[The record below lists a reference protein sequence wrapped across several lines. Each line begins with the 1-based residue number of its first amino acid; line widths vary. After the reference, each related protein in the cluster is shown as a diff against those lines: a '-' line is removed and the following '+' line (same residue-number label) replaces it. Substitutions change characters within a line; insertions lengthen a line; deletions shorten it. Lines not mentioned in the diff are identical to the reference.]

1 MSVRKSAAAI
11 AAACA
16 ILAALLPAT
25 ASAKPSSGP
34 ATTGGTPNPSG
45 IDEAQIRRGL
55 EPKVWSGKAS
65 VEEIRM
71 LKAICSHMGDRA
83 CRDRAAQMLKQK
95 LDSQK

>member
-1 MSVRKSAAAI
+1 MRKS
-11 AAACA
+11 
-16 ILAALLPAT
+16 
-25 ASAKPSSGP
+25 
-34 ATTGGTPNPSG
+34 
-45 IDEAQIRRGL
+45 L

-65 VEEIRM
+65 MTEIRM